1 MRFSTRA
8 FLVLGVSA
16 RVSYCQAQG
25 STPQLSPFRLEKG
38 ININSD
44 NRELQLVISEWFAF
58 KNNFN
63 QNYCIDVQNGNAVNG
78 NPVWLYPCNGTP
90 AQAWFVD
97 SLGRIRSKLLDQ
109 NYCLEGGKPDENK
122 PTLYVHKCHD
132 GLWQRYTFPDG
143 RILNQ
148 AHNLYIGARDG
159 NGSIHQDSLEF
170 EAFSPSTQQ
179 QWTYPSPSTAPSPSP
194 STAPTRQPTAEP
206 TSDPTTVPTNKPT
219 PSPSTAPTRQPTAE
233 PTPGPTIKPTDLPTK
248 SPSDPPTDSP
258 TRASASAIKSWDLE
272 LTSVDSNFD
281 KGSADEITLNYKIGK
296 NREYNVL
303 VLTKGCKEEI
313 DEGVIINQTSSISD
327 IEDDSSNSELQVSV
341 DIEKN
346 AIVGSNAWIDE
357 MVKLCVSLQL
367 ISGANVM
374 KELKRDIEVYLNFKN
389 EFETEADANFTQI
402 SLGSNAT
409 SSAVDDYI
417 NACTCDGNNEPF
429 QCNTNSLGVND
440 WLNVCVESLDTE
452 MEIDYLDSLMMV
464 QEGNTLNI
472 VSDKDL
478 VDNSISSKT
487 TRADDSGVHVVS
499 VIPASFFSYESSS
512 TAKVSGVVFL
522 KLSGSRRR
530 LAAAVEIDRE
540 FQSQSAGDQQSAF
553 SMEVQLQKNEL
564 EVDADSNGAIFAVTT
579 GVIGGAS
586 AIVTVASAAFAF
598 MMW

>member
-1 MRFSTRA
+1 MK
-8 FLVLGVSA
+8 
-16 RVSYCQAQG
+16 
-25 STPQLSPFRLEKG
+25 P
-38 ININSD
+38 
-44 NRELQLVISEWFAF
+44 LVIDLISHLCLKMLSA
-58 KNNFN
+58 
-63 QNYCIDVQNGNAVNG
+63 
-78 NPVWLYPCNGTP
+78 P
-90 AQAWFVD
+90 
-97 SLGRIRSKLLDQ
+97 SLLSFLFTITM
-109 NYCLEGGKPDENK
+109 K
-122 PTLYVHKCHD
+122 PT
-132 GLWQRYTFPDG
+132 
-143 RILNQ
+143 N
-148 AHNLYIGARDG
+148 N
-159 NGSIHQDSLEF
+159 
-170 EAFSPSTQQ
+170 
-179 QWTYPSPSTAPSPSP
+179 
-194 STAPTRQPTAEP
+194 PT
-206 TSDPTTVPTNKPT
+206 
-219 PSPSTAPTRQPTAE
+219 
-233 PTPGPTIKPTDLPTK
+233 
-248 SPSDPPTDSP
+248 
-258 TRASASAIKSWDLE
+258 SAIKSWDLE
-272 LTSVDSNFD
+272 LTKVDSNFD
-281 KGSADEITLNYKIGK
+281 KGSANEITLNYKIGK

-374 KELKRDIEVYLNFKN
+374 KELKRDIEVDLNFKN

-452 MEIDYLDSLMMV
+452 MEIDYLDSLMIV

-522 KLSGSRRR
+522 KLFGSRRR
-530 LAAAVEIDRE
+530 LAASVEIDRE
-540 FQSQSAGDQQSAF
+540 FQSQSAGAGDQQSAF

-586 AIVTVASAAFAF
+586 AIVTVTSAAFAF

>member
-1 MRFSTRA
+1 MNWLELHDLS
-8 FLVLGVSA
+8 FLLFIWYLFLISHLLL
-16 RVSYCQAQG
+16 SY
-25 STPQLSPFRLEKG
+25 
-38 ININSD
+38 I
-44 NRELQLVISEWFAF
+44 
-58 KNNFN
+58 
-63 QNYCIDVQNGNAVNG
+63 
-78 NPVWLYPCNGTP
+78 
-90 AQAWFVD
+90 
-97 SLGRIRSKLLDQ
+97 LLFQ
-109 NYCLEGGKPDENK
+109 
-122 PTLYVHKCHD
+122 
-132 GLWQRYTFPDG
+132 
-143 RILNQ
+143 
-148 AHNLYIGARDG
+148 
-159 NGSIHQDSLEF
+159 
-170 EAFSPSTQQ
+170 
-179 QWTYPSPSTAPSPSP
+179 
-194 STAPTRQPTAEP
+194 
-206 TSDPTTVPTNKPT
+206 
-219 PSPSTAPTRQPTAE
+219 
-233 PTPGPTIKPTDLPTK
+233 PTDLPTK

-374 KELKRDIEVYLNFKN
+374 KELKRDIEVDLNFKN

-472 VSDKDL
+472 VLDKDL

-586 AIVTVASAAFAF
+586 AIVTVTSAAFAF

>member
-1 MRFSTRA
+1 MNWLELHDLS
-8 FLVLGVSA
+8 FLLFIWYLFLISHLLL
-16 RVSYCQAQG
+16 SY
-25 STPQLSPFRLEKG
+25 
-38 ININSD
+38 I
-44 NRELQLVISEWFAF
+44 
-58 KNNFN
+58 
-63 QNYCIDVQNGNAVNG
+63 
-78 NPVWLYPCNGTP
+78 
-90 AQAWFVD
+90 
-97 SLGRIRSKLLDQ
+97 LLFQ
-109 NYCLEGGKPDENK
+109 
-122 PTLYVHKCHD
+122 
-132 GLWQRYTFPDG
+132 
-143 RILNQ
+143 
-148 AHNLYIGARDG
+148 
-159 NGSIHQDSLEF
+159 
-170 EAFSPSTQQ
+170 
-179 QWTYPSPSTAPSPSP
+179 
-194 STAPTRQPTAEP
+194 
-206 TSDPTTVPTNKPT
+206 
-219 PSPSTAPTRQPTAE
+219 
-233 PTPGPTIKPTDLPTK
+233 PTDLPTK

-452 MEIDYLDSLMMV
+452 MEIDYLDSLMIV

-522 KLSGSRRR
+522 KLFGSRRR
-530 LAAAVEIDRE
+530 LAASVEIDRE
-540 FQSQSAGDQQSAF
+540 FQSQSAGAGDQQSAF

-586 AIVTVASAAFAF
+586 AIVTVTAAAFTF
-598 MMW
+598 MMLMW